1 MKSIET
7 QHYGVVFDAE
17 QEYRT
22 FGGQISSRGHV
33 TPQKGVKLQI

>member
-7 QHYGVVFDAE
+7 QHGVVFDAE
-17 QEYRT
+17 QKYRT

-33 TPQKGVKLQI
+33 TPQKGVRLQI